1 MGGSGGGG
9 YFSESP
15 PQRVREAL
23 RREEEATDSQIFDTN
38 VAREIGDVLSEYNE
52 RDSDAVRAVIDK
64 VRKALENEIEDASI
78 TPVFG
83 GSVRKHTYV
92 NGISDV
98 DSLLVLK
105 GEGASEHLPGEVLDQ
120 FENTVRGKFPN
131 SNVTRDNMAV
141 GLEVDG
147 IKLEL
152 LPAIRAE
159 GALYIPST
167 SQDKWSKIKPESF
180 FVKLSEV
187 NDRNGAKVVPTI
199 KIAKGIID
207 TFPDECK
214 LTGYH
219 VESLAIEA
227 FKDYAGP
234 QNPKAMVE
242 RFFEFA
248 RERVLSPIK
257 DRTGQSL
264 QVDDYAGRMNSACRK
279 LMAQNLDRVSRR
291 IKNANA
297 TQSVEKWQRIL
308 NQEPD

>member
-15 PQRVREAL
+15 PQRVGEAL
-23 RREEEATDSQIFDTN
+23 RREEEATENQIFDTN
-38 VAREIGDVLSEYNE
+38 VAREIGDVLSDYND
-52 RDSDAVRAVIDK
+52 RDSDAVRRAIGK
-64 VRKALENEIEDASI
+64 ARKALESEIEDASI

-92 NGISDV
+92 SGISDI
-98 DSLLVLK
+98 DSLFVLR
-105 GEGASEHLPGEVLDQ
+105 GEGIAERSPAEVLDQ
-120 FENTVRGKFPN
+120 FEGALTARFPEAE
-131 SNVTRDNMAV
+131 VTRDNIAV
-141 GLEVDG
+141 GIELEG

-152 LPAIRAE
+152 LPAIRKE
-159 GALYIPST
+159 GATHISSP

-180 FVKLSEV
+180 FAKLSEV
-187 NDRNGAKVVPTI
+187 NDQNGAKVVPTI

-207 TFPDECK
+207 TFSDDCK

-227 FKDYAGP
+227 FKNYVGP
-234 QNPKAMVE
+234 QNTKAMVE
-242 RFFEFA
+242 RFFDFA

-257 DRTGQSL
+257 DRTGQSVH
-264 QVDDYAGRMNSACRK
+264 VDGYAGRMNSTCRR
-279 LMAQNLDRVSRR
+279 LMAQNLDRISRR

-297 TQSVEKWQRIL
+297 TQSIEKWQRIL

>member
-15 PQRVREAL
+15 PQRVGEAL
-23 RREEEATDSQIFDTN
+23 RREEEATESQIFDTN
-38 VAREIGDVLSEYNE
+38 VAREIGDVLSDYRE
-52 RDSDAVRAVIDK
+52 RDSGAVRRAVEK
-64 VRKALENEIEDASI
+64 ARKALETEIEDASI

-92 NGISDV
+92 SGISDV
-98 DSLLVLK
+98 DSLFVLK
-105 GEGASEHLPGEVLDQ
+105 GEGIAERSPREVLDE
-120 FENTVRGKFPN
+120 FEEALIAKFPGAE
-131 SNVTRDNMAV
+131 VTRDNIAV
-141 GLEVDG
+141 GLELEG

-152 LPAIRAE
+152 LPAIRKE
-159 GALYIPST
+159 GVTHISSPSK
-167 SQDKWSKIKPESF
+167 DKWSKIRPESF
-180 FVKLSEV
+180 FAKLSEV

-207 TFPDECK
+207 TFPDKCK

-227 FKDYAGP
+227 FKDYPGP
-234 QNPKAMVE
+234 QNTKAMVE
-242 RFFEFA
+242 RFFDFA

-257 DRTGQSL
+257 DRTGQSVH
-264 QVDDYAGRMNSACRK
+264 VDGYAGRTNSTCRK
-279 LMAQNLDRVSRR
+279 LMAQNLDRISRR

-297 TQSVEKWQRIL
+297 TQSLEKWQRIL

>member
-9 YFSESP
+9 WFSGSP
-15 PQRVREAL
+15 PQKVGEAL
-23 RREEEATDSQIFDTN
+23 RQEERATENQIFETT
-38 VAREIGDVLSEYNE
+38 VAREIGELISGYND
-52 RDSDAVRAVIDK
+52 RDADAVRAAIDK
-64 VRKALENEIEDASI
+64 VRKALENEIEDVSI

-92 NGISDV
+92 SGISDV
-98 DSLLVLK
+98 DSLFVLK
-105 GEGASEHLPGEVLDQ
+105 GETATTRPPGDVLDQ
-120 FENTVRGKFPN
+120 FEKAIKAKFPKAY
-131 SNVTRDNMAV
+131 VARDNMAV
-141 GLEVDG
+141 GLEFDG
-147 IKLEL
+147 IKFEL

-159 GALYIPST
+159 GVLHIPSA

-180 FVKLSEV
+180 FAKLSEV
-187 NDRNGAKVVPTI
+187 NNQNGAKVVPTI

-207 TFPDECK
+207 TFRGDCK

-227 FKDYAGP
+227 FKNYSGP
-234 QNPKAMVE
+234 QNTKAMVE
-242 RFFEFA
+242 RFFDFA

-257 DRTGQSL
+257 DRTGQSVH
-264 QVDDYAGRMNSACRK
+264 VDGYAGRTNSVCRK

-297 TQSVEKWQRIL
+297 TQSIEKWQRIL